1 MSRANDGA
9 SPKKALSVEHN
20 RLSGCGM
27 WGLYAFCGVFA
38 LAGAAMF
45 YFMTLGPLLNVY
57 LARSWVE
64 TPCTIT
70 SSRVETHR
78 GDDSD
83 TYSIEI
89 RYDYAFRDQPYH
101 GDRYH
106 FMVGSSSGYKGKK
119 AIVDAHPVG
128 LKTSCYVDPLHPS
141 EAVIERGTTLDML
154 WGLISVPFLAFG
166 FGLPWGVRRSERKKR
181 QTALA
186 AGMGSTD
193 GNEAGAIQFD
203 ENLDGSVTLQSESS
217 PFGRFIAAIL
227 FALFWNGIVSFLVRE
242 VVEGFQK
249 GNPQWF
255 LTIFSIPFVLVGLGL
270 IVWVV
275 YAFAALF
282 NPRPTLT
289 LNRGRIPL
297 GEVAHVTWR
306 FRGSSHSIRHLKLK
320 LVGIE
325 KATYRRGT
333 NTHTD
338 DETFHEQVLFESD
351 QSYEIANGQAD
362 VEIPSDS
369 MHTFKADNNEIVWT
383 LEMAGDIPLRPDVSA
398 KFPIIVTPHER
409 EGR

>member
-1 MSRANDGA
+1 MSREDEKADR
-9 SPKKALSVEHN
+9 KKALSVEHN

-38 LAGAAMF
+38 LAGAAMC
-45 YFMTLGPLLNVY
+45 YFMLLGPLLNVY
-57 LARSWVE
+57 RARSWVE

-70 SSRVETHR
+70 SSRVERHD
-78 GDDSD
+78 GDDGD
-83 TYSIEI
+83 TFSIEI
-89 RYDYAFRDQPYH
+89 AYDYTFRRQPYG

-106 FMVGSSSGYKGKK
+106 FMIGSSSGYKGKK
-119 AIVDAHPVG
+119 AVVDAHPVG
-128 LKTSCYVDPLHPS
+128 LQTVCYVDPLNPS
-141 EAVIERGTTLDML
+141 EAVIERGLTLDML
-154 WGLISVPFLAFG
+154 WGLFCVPFLAFG
-166 FGLPWGVRRSERKKR
+166 FGIPWGVRRSERKKR

-186 AGMGSTD
+186 AGSGLS
-193 GNEAGAIQFD
+193 GADELGVVHFD
-203 ENLDGSVTLQSESS
+203 ENPDGSVTLKSESS
-217 PFGRFIAAIL
+217 PFGQFIASIL
-227 FALFWNGIVSFLVRE
+227 VALFWNGIVSFLVRE
-242 VVEGFQK
+242 VVEGFLK

-255 LTIFSIPFVLVGLGL
+255 MTIFSIPFVLVGLGL

-289 LNRGRIPL
+289 LSRGRIPL
-297 GEVAHVTWR
+297 GEVANVTWR
-306 FRGSSHSIRHLKLK
+306 FRGSAHSIRHLTLK

-333 NTHTD
+333 DTHTD

-351 QSYEIANGQAD
+351 QSYEMASGEVD
-362 VEIPSDS
+362 VEIPGDS

-398 KFPIIVTPHER
+398 KFPIVVTPHAQK
-409 EGR
+409 GR